1 MRRKSKF
8 FLPARYLL
16 LIMSGVCIIIM
27 LLSFTL
33 NISGGPL
40 NAAAGYVFVPMQE
53 GINKVG
59 TWISDKAANLKNLS
73 DVMAE
78 NEDLQNQVDE
88 LTTELNTIKLEQ
100 YELDNLRELY
110 NLDQKYPSYEKVAAN
125 VIGKNSGNW
134 FNTFTIDKGS
144 NDGIEV
150 DMNVMAGSGLVG
162 IVTDVGPNYAKVT
175 SIINDTSKVSGMV
188 TTTSDNLIVSGS
200 LQKMN
205 EDMVIE
211 FNNLNDKDN
220 EVSINDPVVTSA
232 VSYNY
237 QQGIL
242 IGYISSIET
251 DSNNLTK
258 SGTITPAVDFEHI
271 EEVLVILNKK
281 QTVEN
286 SIREDDMRRKI
297 TVFLIIAVCYLL
309 QSTVFQALSF
319 ASISPNLMIV
329 VVSAFG
335 FMRGKKEGL
344 WIGFFTGLLL
354 DIFTGSILGFY
365 ALLYM
370 YVGYFNGFFRKMF
383 YPEDIKLPML
393 LIAVSDFSCSLII
406 YFLLFLFRGK
416 FDILYYLLNIMIPEL
431 VYTMVVTIFL
441 YFIILKIN
449 QKLETIEKRSAVK
462 FV

>member
-59 TWISDKAANLKNLS
+59 TWISDKAVNLKNLS

-205 EDMVIE
+205 GDGVIE
-211 FNNLNDKDN
+211 F
-220 EVSINDPVVTSA
+220 
-232 VSYNY
+232 
-237 QQGIL
+237 
-242 IGYISSIET
+242 
-251 DSNNLTK
+251 
-258 SGTITPAVDFEHI
+258 
-271 EEVLVILNKK
+271 
-281 QTVEN
+281 
-286 SIREDDMRRKI
+286 
-297 TVFLIIAVCYLL
+297 
-309 QSTVFQALSF
+309 
-319 ASISPNLMIV
+319 
-329 VVSAFG
+329 
-335 FMRGKKEGL
+335 
-344 WIGFFTGLLL
+344 
-354 DIFTGSILGFY
+354 
-365 ALLYM
+365 
-370 YVGYFNGFFRKMF
+370 
-383 YPEDIKLPML
+383 
-393 LIAVSDFSCSLII
+393 
-406 YFLLFLFRGK
+406 
-416 FDILYYLLNIMIPEL
+416 
-431 VYTMVVTIFL
+431 
-441 YFIILKIN
+441 
-449 QKLETIEKRSAVK
+449 
-462 FV
+462 